1 MRKAGVLL
9 IIGLL
14 AVMLAACGQGKNDNN
29 GGNAG
34 SGSTASTTDSTSASG
49 SSSEQSSSAGSEQ
62 SSGNTEK
69 TYKIAISQIVEHPS
83 LDATREGFLA
93 ALKDAGIEEGVNLTV
108 DYNNAQADQT
118 NNLSIAQKIASDQND
133 LVLAIA
139 TQSAQAVAQYVKET
153 PVLFAAVTDPLGAK
167 LVDSLEA
174 PSGNV
179 TGASD
184 TNPAGVQK
192 LMDFIAEHFPNVK
205 TVGIIINEGEQ
216 NAVVMAENAEQQLAK
231 HGIQTARAA
240 VANTSEV
247 KQAAESLVGRADAF
261 FITLDNTVVSGVDA
275 IIQVANDNDIPF
287 FSSDRDTVE
296 RGAFA
301 TVGFKYYDHGYQAG
315 QMAVE
320 ILKNGKKPSEL
331 AVKFPDKLDFIL
343 NLKAAAEQN
352 INVTDA
358 MKAVVQDP
366 ANNIIE

>member
-1 MRKAGVLL
+1 MRRAGYLL
-9 IIGLL
+9 LIGLL
-14 AVMLAACGQGKNDNN
+14 AVILAACGQGKNDNA

-34 SGSTASTTDSTSASG
+34 GNSNASG
-49 SSSEQSSSAGSEQ
+49 GTNAEQPAGNAEQPDGDAEQSFR
-62 SSGNTEK
+62 
-69 TYKIAISQIVEHPS
+69 IAISQYVEHPS
-83 LDATREGFLA
+83 LDATREGFIA
-93 ALKDAGIEEGVNLTV
+93 ALKDAGLEEGVNLTI
-108 DYNNAQADQT
+108 DYNNAQADST
-118 NNLSIAQKIASDQND
+118 NNLSIAQKIAADKND

-139 TQSAQAVAQYVKET
+139 TPSAQSVAQMVKDT
-153 PVLFAAVTDPLGAK
+153 PVLFAAVTDPLAAK
-167 LVDSLEA
+167 LVDSMEA

-184 TNPAGVQK
+184 TNPAAVQQ
-192 LMDFIAEHFPNVK
+192 LMDFIAEHFPDVK
-205 TVGIIINEGEQ
+205 TVGIIINEGET

-231 HGIQTARAA
+231 HGIQAVRAA

-275 IIQVANDNDIPF
+275 VIQVANENDIPF

-301 TVGFKYYDHGYQAG
+301 TVGFKYFDHGYQAG

-331 AVKFPDKLDFIL
+331 AVTLPDKLDFIL
-343 NLKAAAEQN
+343 NLKAAAEQG
-352 INVTDA
+352 IDVTDE

-366 ANNIIE
+366 ENNIIE

>member
-1 MRKAGVLL
+1 MRKAGFLL

-14 AVMLAACGQGKNDNN
+14 AVALAACGQGKNDNN

-34 SGSTASTTDSTSASG
+34 SNSASSG
-49 SSSEQSSSAGSEQ
+49 SSGAASEQ
-62 SSGNTEK
+62 SSGDSGQAAGGSEQQ
-69 TYKIAISQIVEHPS
+69 YRIAISQIVEHPS
-83 LDATREGFLA
+83 LDATREGFLD

-108 DYNNAQADQT
+108 DYNNAQGDAT
-118 NNLSIAQKIASDQND
+118 NNLSIAQKIAADKND

-139 TQSAQAVAQYVKET
+139 TQSAQAVAQHVT
-153 PVLFAAVTDPLGAK
+153 DVPVLFAAVTDPLGAN

-184 TNPAGVQK
+184 TNPAAVQK
-192 LMDFIAEHFPNVK
+192 LMDYIAEHFPNVK

-216 NAVVMAENAEQQLAK
+216 NAVVMAENAQQQLAT
-231 HGIQTARAA
+231 HGIQTVRAA

-331 AVKFPDKLDFIL
+331 AVSFPDKLDFIL
-343 NLKAAAEQN
+343 NLKAAAEQGFE
-352 INVTDA
+352 VTDA
-358 MKAVVQDP
+358 MKAAVQDP

>member
-1 MRKAGVLL
+1 MRRAGYLL
-9 IIGLL
+9 LIGLL
-14 AVMLAACGQGKNDNN
+14 AVMLAACGQGKNDNA

-34 SGSTASTTDSTSASG
+34 GNSNASG
-49 SSSEQSSSAGSEQ
+49 GTNAEQPAGNAEQPDGDAEQSFR
-62 SSGNTEK
+62 
-69 TYKIAISQIVEHPS
+69 IAISQYVEHPS
-83 LDATREGFLA
+83 LDATREGFIA
-93 ALKDAGIEEGVNLTV
+93 ALKDAGLEEGVNLTI
-108 DYNNAQADQT
+108 DYNNAQADST
-118 NNLSIAQKIASDQND
+118 NNLSIAQKIAADKND

-139 TQSAQAVAQYVKET
+139 TPSAQSVAQMVKDT
-153 PVLFAAVTDPLGAK
+153 PVLFAAVTDPLAAK
-167 LVDSLEA
+167 LVDSMEA

-184 TNPAGVQK
+184 TNPAAVQQ
-192 LMDFIAEHFPNVK
+192 LMDFIAEHFPDVK
-205 TVGIIINEGEQ
+205 TVGIIINEGET

-231 HGIQTARAA
+231 HGIQAVRAA

-275 IIQVANDNDIPF
+275 VIQVANENDIPF

-301 TVGFKYYDHGYQAG
+301 TVGFKYFDHGYQAG

-331 AVKFPDKLDFIL
+331 AVALPDKLDFIL
-343 NLKAAAEQN
+343 NLKAAAEQG
-352 INVTDA
+352 IDVTDE

-366 ANNIIE
+366 ENNIIE

>member
-1 MRKAGVLL
+1 MRRAGYLL
-9 IIGLL
+9 LIGLL
-14 AVMLAACGQGKNDNN
+14 AVMLAACGQGKNDNGSNAGGNSNAN
-29 GGNAG
+29 GASGSNAEQPAGNAG
-34 SGSTASTTDSTSASG
+34 N
-49 SSSEQSSSAGSEQ
+49 SEQPSGGSEQ
-62 SSGNTEK
+62 S
-69 TYKIAISQIVEHPS
+69 YRIAISQIVEHPS

-108 DYNNAQADQT
+108 DYNNAQGDQT
-118 NNLSIAQKIASDQND
+118 NNLSIAQKIAADNND

-153 PVLFAAVTDPLGAK
+153 PVLFAAVTDPLGAS
-167 LVDSLEA
+167 LVDNLEA

-184 TNPAGVQK
+184 TNPEAVRK

-205 TVGIIINEGEQ
+205 TVGVIINEGEQ
-216 NAVVMAENAEQQLAK
+216 NAVVMAENAENQLAQ
-231 HGIQTARAA
+231 HGIQTVRAA

-247 KQAAESLVGRADAF
+247 KQAAESLIGRADAF

-275 IIQVANDNDIPF
+275 IIQVANENDIPF

-331 AVKFPDKLDFIL
+331 AVTLPDKLDFIL

-352 INVTDA
+352 ITVTDA